1 MADNSTILS
10 LPLILPAQA
19 QKHVTHNEALR
30 VLDVVV
36 QLAVKNRNLATPP
49 AVPVAGD
56 RHIVAAGAVAAWAG
70 QAGKIA
76 FFETGQ
82 WQFFTPLT
90 GWRAYVEAESAVAT
104 FDGAQWRTISDAALV
119 VAQLGVSATPDAT
132 NRLSVSAPATLL
144 NNAGA
149 GHQLKINKASSADTA
164 SLLFQT
170 AWSGRAEM
178 GLAGSDNF
186 AVKVSPDG
194 SAFYTG
200 FTVAAADG
208 AMTLPA
214 PLRLGGQVG
223 DPVSPVNGTVWLNTT
238 SGTVKVQSGGV
249 AHVIGSGGGGIA
261 DGDRGDVIV
270 SGAGTVWTLA
280 PATKFGL
287 QIALNQQIFFN

>member
-36 QLAVKNRNLATPP
+36 QLAVKTRNLITPP
-49 AVPVAGD
+49 ALPGVGD
-56 RHIVAAGAVAAWAG
+56 RHIVATGASAAWAG

-76 FFETGQ
+76 LFEDGL

-90 GWRAYVEAESAVAT
+90 GWRAYVEAEATVAN
-104 FDGAQWRTISDAALV
+104 FDGALWKTAADAPLV

-132 NRLSVSAPATLL
+132 NRLTVSAPATLL

-149 GHQLKINKASSADTA
+149 GHQLKINKASTGDTA

-178 GLAGSDNF
+178 GLAGTDDF

-200 FTVAAADG
+200 LSVAATDG
-208 AMTLPA
+208 QVTLPA
-214 PLRLGGQVG
+214 PLQLGGQAI
-223 DPVSPVNGTVWLNTT
+223 DPAGPDDGTVWLNTT
-238 SGTVKVQSGGV
+238 TGAVMVRSVGV
-249 AHVIGSGGGGIA
+249 SHAVAAPLA
-261 DGDRGDVIV
+261 DGNRGDVTV
-270 SGAGTVWTLA
+270 AGADWRID
-280 PATKFGL
+280 PAVKYGL
-287 QIALNQQIFFN
+287 QIALNNQIFFN

>member
-36 QLAVKNRNLATPP
+36 QLSVKNRSLTTPP
-49 AVPVAGD
+49 ALPGVGD
-56 RHIVAAGAVAAWAG
+56 RHIVATGAVAAWAG

-76 FFETGQ
+76 LFEDGL

-90 GWRAYVEAESAVAT
+90 GWRAYVEAESAVAS
-104 FDGAQWRTISDAALV
+104 FDGTAWKTAADAPLM

-149 GHQLKINKASSADTA
+149 GHQLKINKAATGDTA

-178 GLAGSDNF
+178 GLAGTDDF

-194 SAFYTG
+194 SSFYTG
-200 FTVAAADG
+200 FTVAAANG
-208 AMTLPA
+208 QMTLPA
-214 PLRLGGQVG
+214 PLQLGGQAA
-223 DPVSPVNGTVWLNTT
+223 DPVSPGNGAAWLNTT
-238 SGTVKVQSGGV
+238 TGEVKVQSGGV
-249 AHVIGSGGGGIA
+249 AQVIGAAAPLA
-261 DGDRGDVIV
+261 DGSRGDVIV
-270 SGAGTVWTLA
+270 SGAGTVWTLD
-280 PATKFGL
+280 PAVKCGL